1 MTNITGK
8 HLPRRT
14 FLRGVGATVALP
26 LLDAMVPAG
35 RSWWNTAAGKDK
47 TRLVCIENVHGSAG
61 ASAWGTTQ
69 NLWSPAGL
77 GRSFDLSPSSLRALE
92 PFKEYLTIVSNTDCR
107 MAEAFVPS
115 EIGADHFRATAVFL
129 TQSHPRQ
136 TEDSN
141 VYVGTSLD
149 QMYAHRFGQDTPLP
163 SMQFCIEPVDQ
174 AGGCGFNYSCVYTDS
189 LSWASPTEPL
199 PMIMD
204 PRVAFDQLFGAGG
217 NPQERAIRQRTKG
230 SILDFITRQMTD
242 LKRGLGA
249 EDRSRIDQYVDDVRE
264 LERRIQLTVARNT
277 SGDPRAIPEA
287 PSGVPDSFRE
297 HVEMMFDLQVLA
309 FQTDMTRVVSF
320 KLSRDGSARQFP
332 ESGVTEGFHPV
343 SHHGQNK
350 ETILKLAKINEY
362 HLDVVKYLFEKLQ
375 KTVEGD
381 AHLLDKTAILYGSPM
396 ADPHFHNHR
405 RCPLFFAGGAN
416 GALQKGGLH
425 LKAPDGTPMANP
437 LLDFMH
443 RLGFD
448 DVAGFGDATGVF
460 SLGYADASAA
470 TSAG

>member
-1 MTNITGK
+1 MNISGK

-14 FLRGVGATVALP
+14 FLRGMGATVALP
-26 LLDAMVPAG
+26 FLDAMVPAG
-35 RSWWNTAAGKDK
+35 RSRWSAAALDK
-47 TRLVCIENVHGSAG
+47 TRLICIENVHGSAG
-61 ASAWGTTQ
+61 ASIWGATQ
-69 NLWSPAGL
+69 NLWSPAGV
-77 GRSFDLSPSSLRALE
+77 GRDFDLSPSSLRALE
-92 PFKEYLTIVSNTDCR
+92 PFREYLTIVSNTDCR
-107 MAEAFVPS
+107 MAEAFAPE

-129 TQSHPRQ
+129 TQSHPYQ
-136 TEDSN
+136 TEDSS

-149 QMYAHRFGQDTPLP
+149 QMYAQRFGQETPLP

-174 AGGCGFNYSCVYTDS
+174 AGGCGFNYNCVYTDS
-189 LSWASPTEPL
+189 LSWASPTAPL
-199 PMIMD
+199 PMILD

-217 NPQERAIRQRTKG
+217 TPEERAVRQRTRR
-230 SILDFITRQMTD
+230 SILDFVGRQMAD

-249 EDRSRIDQYVDDVRE
+249 DDRHRVDQYTENVRE
-264 LERRIQLTVARNT
+264 LERRIELTVARNT
-277 SGDPRAIPEA
+277 SGEAREIPQA
-287 PSGVPDSFRE
+287 PAGVPDSFRE

-332 ESGVTEGFHPV
+332 ESGVSEGFHPV
-343 SHHGQNK
+343 SHHSQNR

-375 KTVEGD
+375 NTVEGD

-425 LKAPDGTPMANP
+425 LKAADGTPMANP
-437 LLDFMH
+437 MLDFMH
-443 RLGFD
+443 RLGLE
-448 DVAGFGDATGVF
+448 DVESFGDSTGTLP
-460 SLGYADASAA
+460 LGYPESAA
-470 TSAG
+470 ASSAG